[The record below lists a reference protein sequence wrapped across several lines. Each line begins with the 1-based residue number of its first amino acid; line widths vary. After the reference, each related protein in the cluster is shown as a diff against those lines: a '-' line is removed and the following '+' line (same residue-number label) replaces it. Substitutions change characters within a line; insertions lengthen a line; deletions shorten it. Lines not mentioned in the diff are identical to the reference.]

1 MTDVLAA
8 DWEKGVDL
16 ALSIKLKERASPVKA
31 ACGGLMHVGEQ
42 TPTHINS
49 CLVNVNF

>member
-16 ALSIKLKERASPVKA
+16 VLSIKLKERACPVKA